1 MELMKSLRGFFHVQ
15 IEENGEVVGDSGI
28 IENQVTNDGFLHYLV
43 ELLGAIAGSS
53 QIGYVAL
60 GTGTAPGAADTS
72 LQGEVEVR
80 AAVTAATSS
89 NSKTLRFTATFASEN
104 SFVSDTVNIANLGL
118 FALSEGGVLFAGNTF
133 ASSSCAVNQAVQV
146 TYDLVFQ

>member
-15 IEENGEVVGDSGI
+15 IEENGEIVGDSGI
-28 IENQVTNDGFLHYLV
+28 MENQVTNDGFLNYLV
-43 ELLGAIAGSS
+43 KLLGAIAGSS

-89 NSKTLRFTATFASEN
+89 SSKTLRFTATFASEN
-104 SFVSDTVNIANLGL
+104 SFVTDTQNIANMGL
-118 FALSEGGVLFAGNTF
+118 FALSAGGVLFAGNTF
-133 ASSSCAVNQAVQV
+133 ASSSCATNQNVQA
-146 TYDLVFQ
+146 TYDLVFS